1 MTTPVPIRP
10 ASTVV
15 VIRPGAGDVPF
26 EVLLVRRNDH
36 IAFMAGAYVFP
47 GGRVDDA
54 DRLADPQRVADGLG
68 DVSRFADLTA
78 ADEAVFRVAALRE
91 LLEEAGVLLGTRDG
105 APVTADDAA
114 AARARLE
121 AGESMADIA
130 AGTGLRLSLD
140 AIVPFAHW
148 VTPAIEIRRY
158 DTRFFL
164 ARMPEGQHATHDAG
178 ETTALEWWS
187 PADAVERCRRGEI
200 MLPPPTWTTLAQ
212 IGRCRSV
219 DEAWAW
225 ARARRIWRV
234 EPHFTR
240 GEEASVIRLPGDPLF
255 PAPEDWEAP
264 EETRFVLEE
273 GRGWRPV
280 RG

>member
-15 VIRPGAGDVPF
+15 VIRPAAGPAPF

-36 IAFMAGAYVFP
+36 VAFMAGAYVFP
-47 GGRVDDA
+47 GGRVDADDA
-54 DRLADPQRVADGLG
+54 IAEPAGVVDGLAELP
-68 DVSRFADLTA
+68 RFPDLTA
-78 ADEAVFRVAALRE
+78 EGELPFRVGALRE
-91 LLEEAGVLLGTRDG
+91 LLEEAGVLLATRGG
-105 APVTADDAA
+105 APAGAADAA
-114 AARARLE
+114 AARAKLE
-121 AGESMADIA
+121 AGETMGAIA
-130 AGTGLRLSLD
+130 GELGLRLSLD
-140 AIVPFAHW
+140 AIVPFGHW

-164 ARMPEGQHATHDAG
+164 ARMPDGQEATHDAG

-187 PADAVERCRRGEI
+187 PADAVDRCRRGEI

-219 DEAWAW
+219 EEAMAW
-225 ARARRIWRV
+225 ARARRICCV

-240 GEEASVIRLPGDPLF
+240 GEDATVIRLPGDPLF
-255 PAPEDWEAP
+255 PAPEGWDPP

>member
-15 VIRPGAGDVPF
+15 VIRPASGAAGF

-36 IAFMAGAYVFP
+36 VAFMAGAYVFP

-54 DRLADPQRVADGLG
+54 DRLAAPAAVADGLAE
-68 DVSRFADLTA
+68 VPRFAELS
-78 ADEAVFRVAALRE
+78 ADEEVAFRVGAIRE
-91 LLEEAGVLLGTRDG
+91 LLEEAGVLLATRSG
-105 APVTADDAA
+105 VPASAAEAA
-114 AARARLE
+114 AARARL
-121 AGESMADIA
+121 A
-130 AGTGLRLSLD
+130 AGASMEMAAAEAGLRLSLD
-140 AIVPFAHW
+140 ALAAFGHW

-164 ARMPEGQHATHDAG
+164 ARMPEGQLATHDAG

-187 PADAVERCRRGEI
+187 PDEAVERCRRGEI

-225 ARARRIWRV
+225 AKARRIWRV

-240 GEEASVIRLPGDPLF
+240 DGDVTTIRLPGDPLV
-255 PAPEDWEAP
+255 PAPEGWDPP

-280 RG
+280 R